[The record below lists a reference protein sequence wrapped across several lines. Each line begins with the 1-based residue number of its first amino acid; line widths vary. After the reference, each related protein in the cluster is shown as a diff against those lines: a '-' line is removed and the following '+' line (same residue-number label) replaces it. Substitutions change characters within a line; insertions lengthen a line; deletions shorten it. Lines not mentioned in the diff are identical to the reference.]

1 MTETTHMS
9 WEPMSRFSGV
19 FKRGLLLALAL
30 FLLAAWPCQG
40 AEQFITLVYHD
51 IPEIP
56 VEKDDISQRDFV
68 NQMEYLRSH
77 GYTFISPRD
86 VLAAAAGEATLPD
99 KAVLL
104 TFDDAYTSFY
114 TFVYPL
120 LRLYKC
126 PVVLSVVTSWIDQ
139 GVGIYKGKEFMTW
152 AQIREVSDSGLVT
165 VASHSHELHRLVNAN
180 PFGNV
185 ERAPFAFLYFPEEK
199 RYETEEEFRKRVR
212 DDLSRSVRIL
222 SSKTG
227 VRPFILTWP
236 YGSYNTLGVEEAKK
250 LGFKMMMT
258 LDHGFA
264 DVKSLDRVNRY
275 YLESQLDWLSI
286 FNAHLARGLKEK
298 HLIRGV
304 QIDLDKIVVR
314 GSREESDRNLGL
326 LIERLVK
333 LGVNTVFL
341 QGFCDREGSGNIRS
355 LYFANS
361 VLPVEK
367 DFLSHAVNRLRAR
380 EMKVLVWM
388 PALSFELPDREK
400 NGMLKVREVEEGQ
413 IIVSRS
419 WYRRMSPF
427 DRRSLDVSRAIFRD
441 LAAHVDFDGI
451 LFQDDAYL
459 GDKEDFH
466 PEAVKK
472 FKALYGVEPRP
483 AELENDTVMKANWT
497 QLKTDTL
504 DQYLLEIIGTVKRY
518 RPHAVIARNIYGEV
532 VTNPEAKE
540 WYAQDLSSYLKHYD
554 YTVIMAYAAMEKVA
568 KPRRWYEKLYEA
580 VKDTGRADRVVF
592 KLQTYDWRNKQWL
605 GDEAVR
611 NDLTFLLALGVR
623 HVAYYP
629 DDVFLNK
636 PDIDTVAS
644 ILSSRY
650 LIDDRIGP

>member
-1 MTETTHMS
+1 M
-9 WEPMSRFSGV
+9 
-19 FKRGLLLALAL
+19 
-30 FLLAAWPCQG
+30 AAWPCQG
-40 AEQFITLVYHD
+40 AEKFITLVYHD
-51 IPEIP
+51 IPEVP
-56 VEKDDISQRDFV
+56 VERDDISRQDFV

-86 VLAAAAGEATLPD
+86 ILAAAAGEAALPD

-120 LRLYKC
+120 LRLYNC
-126 PVVLSVVTSWIDQ
+126 PVVLSVVTSWIEQ
-139 GVGIYKGKEFMTW
+139 GGGIYKGKTFMTW
-152 AQIREVSDSGLVT
+152 AQIREVGDSGLVT

-185 ERAPFAFLYFPEEK
+185 ERAPFAFVYLPEEK
-199 RYETEEEFRKRVR
+199 RYETEEEFRKRIR
-212 DDLSRSVRIL
+212 SDLSRSVEIL
-222 SSKTG
+222 ESKSG

-236 YGSYNTLGVEEAKK
+236 YGSYNTPGVEEAKK

-258 LDHGFA
+258 LDYGFA
-264 DVKSLDRVNRY
+264 DVRNLDRVGRY

-286 FNAHLARGLKEK
+286 FNANLARDLRQK

-304 QIDLDKIVVR
+304 QVDLDKIVVK
-314 GSREESDRNLGL
+314 GSYEESDRNLGL
-326 LIERLVK
+326 LIERFVK

-341 QGFCDREGSGNIRS
+341 QGFCDREGTGNIRS

-361 VLPVEK
+361 VLPVEM

-388 PALSFELPDREK
+388 PALSFELPDQEQ
-400 NGMLKVREVEEGQ
+400 NEALKVREMEEGQ
-413 IIVSRS
+413 IMVSRS

-427 DRRSLDVSRAIFRD
+427 DGRSLTVTRAIFRD
-441 LAAHVDFDGI
+441 LAAYVDFDGI

-459 GDKEDFH
+459 NDREDFH

-483 AELENDTVMKANWT
+483 ARQESDAAMKKNWV

-504 DQYLLEIIGTVKRY
+504 DQYLLEIAATVKNY
-518 RPHAVIARNIYGEV
+518 RPHAVMARNIYGEV
-532 VTNPEAKE
+532 VINPDAKE
-540 WYAQDLSSYLKHYD
+540 WFAQDLSSYLRHYD
-554 YTVIMAYAAMEKVA
+554 YTVIMAYAAMEEVA
-568 KPRRWYEKLYEA
+568 NPKRWYEKLYRA
-580 VKDTGRADRVVF
+580 VKDTGHAERVIF
-592 KLQTYDWRNKQWL
+592 KLQAYDWGNKQWL
-605 GDEAVR
+605 GDQAIR
-611 NDLTFLLALGVR
+611 DDLTFLLALGVH

-650 LIDDRIGP
+650 LIER

>member
-9 WEPMSRFSGV
+9 WEPMPRCSGV
-19 FKRGLLLALAL
+19 FKRGFLLALAF
-30 FLLAAWPCQG
+30 FLVAAWPCQG
-40 AEQFITLVYHD
+40 AEKFITLVYHD

-56 VEKDDISQRDFV
+56 VEKDDVSRGDFV
-68 NQMEYLRSH
+68 NQMEFLRGH

-86 VLAAAAGEATLPD
+86 ILAAAAGQATLPD

-104 TFDDAYTSFY
+104 TFDDAYASFY

-120 LRLYKC
+120 LRLYNC

-139 GVGIYKGKEFMTW
+139 GGGIYKGKTFMTW

-165 VASHSHELHRLVNAN
+165 VASHSHKLHQLVNAN

-185 ERAPFAFLYFPEEK
+185 ERAPFAFVYLPEEK
-199 RYETEEEFRKRVR
+199 RYETEDEFRKRIR
-212 DDLSRSVRIL
+212 DDLSRSVEIL
-222 SSKTG
+222 KAKVG
-227 VRPFILTWP
+227 VKPSILTWP
-236 YGSYNTLGVEEAKK
+236 YGSYNNPGIEEAKK

-258 LDHGFA
+258 LDYGFS
-264 DVKSLDRVNRY
+264 DVKNLDRVSRY

-286 FNAHLARGLKEK
+286 FNAQLARGLREK
-298 HLIRGV
+298 HDIRGV
-304 QIDLDKIVVR
+304 QVDLDKIVVK
-314 GSREESDRNLGL
+314 GSHEESDRNLGL

-333 LGVNTVFL
+333 LGVNTVYI
-341 QGFCDREGSGNIRS
+341 QGFCDIEGTGNVRS

-361 VLPVEK
+361 VLPVEM

-388 PALSFELPDREK
+388 PALSFELADGEQ
-400 NGMLKVREVEEGQ
+400 NEALKVREMEEGQ
-413 IIVSRS
+413 ITVSRS

-427 DRRSLDVSRAIFRD
+427 DGQSLAVTRAIFRD

-459 GDKEDFH
+459 SDKEDFH
-466 PEAVKK
+466 PDAIKK

-483 AELENDTVMKANWT
+483 ARLENDAAMKKNWV

-504 DQYLLEIIGTVKRY
+504 DEYLLEIAGTVKRY
-518 RPHAVIARNIYGEV
+518 RPHAVIARNIYAEV
-532 VTNPEAKE
+532 VTNPGATE
-540 WYAQDLSSYLKHYD
+540 WYAQDLGSYLKHYD
-554 YTVIMAYAAMEKVA
+554 YTVVMAYAAMEEVA
-568 KPRRWYEKLYEA
+568 KPKRWYEKLYQA
-580 VKDTGRADRVVF
+580 VKETGQADRVVF
-592 KLQTYDWRNKQWL
+592 KLQAYDWRNKQWI
-605 GDEAVR
+605 DDQAMR
-611 NDLTFLLALGVR
+611 DDLTFLLAMGVR

-636 PDIDTVAS
+636 PDIDAIAS
-644 ILSSRY
+644 ILSSRS
-650 LIDDRIGP
+650 LISDR

>member
-1 MTETTHMS
+1 MTEITRMS
-9 WEPMSRFSGV
+9 WGPMSRCSGV
-19 FKRGLLLALAL
+19 FKRALLLSLAL
-30 FLLAAWPCQG
+30 FFLAAWPCQG
-40 AEQFITLVYHD
+40 AEKFITLVYHD
-51 IPEIP
+51 IPEVP
-56 VEKDDISQRDFV
+56 VERDDISRQDFV

-86 VLAAAAGEATLPD
+86 VLAAAAGEAALPD

-120 LRLYKC
+120 LRLYNC
-126 PVVLSVVTSWIDQ
+126 PVVLSVVTSWIEQ
-139 GVGIYKGKEFMTW
+139 GGGIYKGKTFMTW
-152 AQIREVSDSGLVT
+152 AQIREVCVSGLVT

-185 ERAPFAFLYFPEEK
+185 ERAPFAFLYLPEEK
-199 RYETEEEFRKRVR
+199 RYETEEEFRKRIR
-212 DDLSRSVRIL
+212 RDLSRSLEIL
-222 SSKTG
+222 ESKAG
-227 VRPFILTWP
+227 GKPFILTWP
-236 YGSYNTLGVEEAKK
+236 YGSYNAQGVEEAKK

-258 LDHGFA
+258 LDYGFA
-264 DVKSLDRVNRY
+264 DVKNLDRVSRY

-286 FNAHLARGLKEK
+286 FNANLARGLRQK

-304 QIDLDKIVVR
+304 QVDLDKIVVK
-314 GSREESDRNLGL
+314 GSYEESDRNLGL
-326 LIERLVK
+326 LIERFVK

-341 QGFCDREGSGNIRS
+341 QGFCDREGTGNIRS

-361 VLPVEK
+361 VLPVEM

-388 PALSFELPDREK
+388 PALSFELPDQEQ
-400 NGMLKVREVEEGQ
+400 NEALKVREMEEGQ

-427 DRRSLDVSRAIFRD
+427 DGRSLAVTRTIFRD
-441 LAAHVDFDGI
+441 LAAYVDFDGI

-459 GDKEDFH
+459 NDREDFH

-483 AELENDTVMKANWT
+483 ARLESDAVLKKNWA

-504 DQYLLEIIGTVKRY
+504 DQYLLEIAATVKGY
-518 RPHAVIARNIYGEV
+518 RPHAVMARNIYGEV
-532 VTNPEAKE
+532 VTNPDAKE
-540 WYAQDLSSYLKHYD
+540 WFAQDLSSYIRHYD
-554 YTVIMAYAAMEKVA
+554 YTVIMAYAAMEEIA
-568 KPRRWYEKLYEA
+568 KPKRWYAKLHQA
-580 VKDTGRADRVVF
+580 VKDTGHVERVIF
-592 KLQTYDWRNKQWL
+592 KLQAYDWGNKRWL
-605 GDEAVR
+605 GDQAIR
-611 NDLTFLLALGVR
+611 DDLTFLLALGVH

-629 DDVFLNK
+629 DDVFDNK
-636 PDIDTVAS
+636 PDVDAVAS

-650 LIDDRIGP
+650 LIER

>member
-1 MTETTHMS
+1 MTEITRMS
-9 WEPMSRFSGV
+9 WGPMSRCSGV
-19 FKRGLLLALAL
+19 FKRALLLSLAL
-30 FLLAAWPCQG
+30 FFLAAWPCQG
-40 AEQFITLVYHD
+40 AEKFITLVYHD
-51 IPEIP
+51 IPEVP
-56 VEKDDISQRDFV
+56 VERDDISRQDFV

-86 VLAAAAGEATLPD
+86 VLAAAAGEAALPD

-120 LRLYKC
+120 LRLYNC
-126 PVVLSVVTSWIDQ
+126 PVVLSVVTSWIEQ
-139 GVGIYKGKEFMTW
+139 GGGIYKGKTFMTW

-185 ERAPFAFLYFPEEK
+185 ERAPFAFLYLPEEK
-199 RYETEEEFRKRVR
+199 RYETEEEFRKRIR
-212 DDLSRSVRIL
+212 RDLSRSLEIL
-222 SSKTG
+222 ESKAG
-227 VRPFILTWP
+227 GKPFILTWP
-236 YGSYNTLGVEEAKK
+236 YGSYNAQGVEEAKK

-258 LDHGFA
+258 LDYGFA
-264 DVKSLDRVNRY
+264 DVKNLDRMSRY

-286 FNAHLARGLKEK
+286 FNANLARGLRQK

-304 QIDLDKIVVR
+304 QVDLDKIVVK
-314 GSREESDRNLGL
+314 GSYEESDRNLGL
-326 LIERLVK
+326 LIERFVK

-341 QGFCDREGSGNIRS
+341 QGFCDREGTGNIRS

-361 VLPVEK
+361 VLPVEM

-388 PALSFELPDREK
+388 PALSFELPDQEQ
-400 NGMLKVREVEEGQ
+400 NEALKVREMEEGQ

-427 DRRSLDVSRAIFRD
+427 DGRSLAVTRTIFRD
-441 LAAHVDFDGI
+441 LAAYVDFDGI

-459 GDKEDFH
+459 NDREDFH

-483 AELENDTVMKANWT
+483 ARLESDAVLKKNWA

-504 DQYLLEIIGTVKRY
+504 DQYLLEIAATVKGY
-518 RPHAVIARNIYGEV
+518 RPHAVMARNIYGEV
-532 VTNPEAKE
+532 VTNPDAKE
-540 WYAQDLSSYLKHYD
+540 WFAQDLSSYIRHYD
-554 YTVIMAYAAMEKVA
+554 YTVIMAYAAMEEIA
-568 KPRRWYEKLYEA
+568 KPKRWYAKLHQA
-580 VKDTGRADRVVF
+580 VKDTGHVERVIF
-592 KLQTYDWRNKQWL
+592 KLQAYDWGNKRWL
-605 GDEAVR
+605 GDQAIR
-611 NDLTFLLALGVR
+611 DDLTFLLALGVH

-629 DDVFLNK
+629 DDVFDNK
-636 PDIDTVAS
+636 PDVDAVAS

-650 LIDDRIGP
+650 LIER